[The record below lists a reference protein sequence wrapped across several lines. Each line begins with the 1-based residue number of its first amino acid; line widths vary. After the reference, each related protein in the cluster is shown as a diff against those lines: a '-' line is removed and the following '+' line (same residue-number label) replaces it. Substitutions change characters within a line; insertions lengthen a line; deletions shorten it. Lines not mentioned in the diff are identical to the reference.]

1 MELYPRP
8 QGPLQTSTGMACLQ
22 WTRSP
27 LLFGAPLGDHLCR
40 PEGWL
45 GLWGLGG
52 ECLCS
57 LPFPLS
63 LNPSGVA
70 GP

>member
-40 PEGWL
+40 PDGWL
-45 GLWGLGG
+45 GLWEMGG
-52 ECLCS
+52 TVPLLS
-57 LPFPLS
+57 AFLSFPQS
-63 LNPSGVA
+63 
-70 GP
+70 